1 MPDDTKTVKSP
12 VPPNRMPD
20 PKRIKVRVV
29 KQAIRHEG
37 KTYLGPSKK
46 GEVERAAET
55 FDATEEQI
63 AQYGEKF
70 VELVEA

>member
-1 MPDDTKTVKSP
+1 MADDKTQKPPSP
-12 VPPNRMPD
+12 TNRMAD

-37 KTYLGPSKK
+37 RSYLGPSNK
-46 GEVERAAET
+46 GELNRAADT
-55 FDATEEQI
+55 FDATQEQI
-63 AQYGEKF
+63 DQYGPKF